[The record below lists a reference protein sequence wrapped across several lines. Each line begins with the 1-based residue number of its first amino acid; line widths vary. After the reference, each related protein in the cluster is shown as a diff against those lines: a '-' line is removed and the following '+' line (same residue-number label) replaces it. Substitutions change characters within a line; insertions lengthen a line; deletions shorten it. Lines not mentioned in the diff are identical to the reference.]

1 MRRIAFYSCLYYAC
15 PMRPA
20 KEITSIAADDAA
32 DDVVRI
38 RPKPYHLLML
48 IVTFFWAVGHPLG
61 TIILRYIHPFQLACA
76 NLVLGCA
83 GLFVFLWGSGKLRGL
98 REFTVKEIL
107 HSMALGAFGF
117 FSYQIC
123 TFSALNRIPAS
134 MNAVLVTTNVIFIVV
149 FAVILFREKMTFVKG
164 CGIALAAAGAVF
176 VVFNEGF
183 VLAGDFKYGGAIFSF
198 GAALSFTVYSLG
210 GKKLLARKDPALV
223 TGLAL
228 FAGMILLTAFTAFS
242 VGFRPLFSAPGR
254 IWLLMLVLS
263 LGMIG
268 LAYPL
273 WFHCLKKAEASEIAV
288 FIYLVPVF
296 AGVLSFIILA
306 ERFAWRFYFGAVLI
320 LAGIIL
326 ANSAR
331 RDLT

>member
-1 MRRIAFYSCLYYAC
+1 MEKISKPSF
-15 PMRPA
+15 
-20 KEITSIAADDAA
+20 T
-32 DDVVRI
+32 
-38 RPKPYHLLML
+38 PKPYHLLML

-61 TIILRYIHPFQLACA
+61 AIILRYVHPFQLAA
-76 NLVLGCA
+76 VNLVIGCI
-83 GLFVFLWGSGKLRGL
+83 GLFFYLLGSGKLAEL
-98 REFTVKEIL
+98 RAFTPGEIL
-107 HSMALGAFGF
+107 HSMLLGVFGF

-134 MNAVLVTTNVIFIVV
+134 MNAVLVTTNVIFIAV
-149 FAVILFREKMTFVKG
+149 FAFIFFREKLTLLKIA
-164 CGIALAAAGAVF
+164 GIVLAASGAVF

-183 VLAGDFKYGGAIFSF
+183 RLFGDFQYTGAFFSF

-228 FAGMILLTAFTAFS
+228 FAGMVFLTGFTAVS
-242 VGFRPLFSAPGR
+242 VGFQPLFSAPGR

-273 WFHCLKKAEASEIAV
+273 WFFCLKKANASEIAV

-296 AGVLSFIILA
+296 AGILSFVILG
-306 ERFAWRFYFGAVLI
+306 ERFAWRFYFGGVLI
-320 LAGIIL
+320 LTGIFL
-326 ANSAR
+326 ANFAGVR
-331 RDLT
+331 KRET

>member
-1 MRRIAFYSCLYYAC
+1 MRRIAFYTCLYYSC
-15 PMRPA
+15 FMRIN
-20 KEITSIAADDAA
+20 EETGNDAADDAA
-32 DDVVRI
+32 GFRA
-38 RPKPYHLLML
+38 KPHHLLML

-61 TIILRYIHPFQLACA
+61 SIILKHIHPFQLACV

-98 REFTVKEIL
+98 REFTLKEIL
-107 HSMALGAFGF
+107 HSMTLGVFGF

-134 MNAVLVTTNVIFIVV
+134 MNAVLITTNVIFITVLAMV
-149 FAVILFREKMTFVKG
+149 FFREKLSLLKG
-164 CGIALAAAGAVF
+164 LGIVSAAAGAVF

-183 VLAGDFKYGGAIFSF
+183 SLSGNFKYGGAIFSF
-198 GAALSFTVYSLG
+198 GAALSFTAYSLG
-210 GKKLLARKDPALV
+210 GKKLLSRKDPALV

-228 FAGMILLTAFTAFS
+228 FAGLVLLTVFTALS
-242 VGFRPLFSAPGR
+242 VGFKPLFYVPGR

-273 WFHCLKKAEASEIAV
+273 WFYCLKKADASEIAV

-296 AGVLSFIILA
+296 AGILSFIILG
-306 ERFAWRFYFGAVLI
+306 ERFAWRFYLGGALI
-320 LAGIIL
+320 LAGIVL
-326 ANSAR
+326 ANTGRLRNVSA
-331 RDLT
+331 T